1 MAKSEPHM
9 IIEEKYAPPYPQGFH
24 AFYPK
29 HAIKAGFTVVVT
41 LALIIGCAIYFQ
53 VPTDHNMPP
62 LPDHGAY
69 VPAPEWYLMFLFE
82 PFWYLTGEAAM
93 WRQIGTFWV
102 PLIVIGGLFIMPLI
116 FGRKKADVN
125 QPMSTKARATLAIG
139 SLAFWIIMTA
149 GVVGSGYKSKTTS
162 CISCHT
168 PMEDLT
174 LALPPAD
181 MAAYYRHVR
190 QMDIDVNRYQDQ
202 EEGGAPERY
211 KDATWQ
217 LKHVYEPTEN
227 W

>member
-29 HAIKAGFTVVVT
+29 HAIRAGFTVVVT

-82 PFWYLTGEAAM
+82 PFWYLTGEAAV

-102 PLIVIGGLFIMPLI
+102 PLIVIGGLFILSLI
-116 FGRKKADVN
+116 H
-125 QPMSTKARATLAIG
+125 
-139 SLAFWIIMTA
+139 
-149 GVVGSGYKSKTTS
+149 
-162 CISCHT
+162 IS
-168 PMEDLT
+168 
-174 LALPPAD
+174 
-181 MAAYYRHVR
+181 
-190 QMDIDVNRYQDQ
+190 
-202 EEGGAPERY
+202 
-211 KDATWQ
+211 
-217 LKHVYEPTEN
+217 EPTRPY
-227 W
+227 

>member
-116 FGRKKADVN
+116 FGRKKA
-125 QPMSTKARATLAIG
+125 RI
-139 SLAFWIIMTA
+139 
-149 GVVGSGYKSKTTS
+149 
-162 CISCHT
+162 
-168 PMEDLT
+168 
-174 LALPPAD
+174 
-181 MAAYYRHVR
+181 
-190 QMDIDVNRYQDQ
+190 
-202 EEGGAPERY
+202 
-211 KDATWQ
+211 KDADTQ
-217 LKHVYEPTEN
+217 IRAMAEIRAKLAAIDSPTKFGLLDRDGTLSTASIGGLGGILLLVGGLGLLRRRNDDEKSDL
-227 W
+227 